1 MNRLAQLREEK
12 GYKTMKDAADA
23 LGVNYTTYRSWEQG
37 EREPRTKVT
46 KKIADHYGVS
56 MDYIL
61 GRSDKRNEQEE
72 IDEVMELRQ
81 TMRER
86 PDIAF
91 LMDLAR
97 KGKASDVLQA
107 SALLQRL
114 KEESENK

>member
-1 MNRLAQLREEK
+1 MNRLAQLRKEK
-12 GYKTMKDAADA
+12 GYTQDRVAKE
-23 LGVNYTTYRSWEQG
+23 LGIKVRTYRSYESG
-37 EREPRTKVT
+37 DRGIDSD
-46 KKIADHYGVS
+46 KITLFSDYFGVS
-56 MDYIL
+56 ADYLL
-61 GRSDKRNEQEE
+61 GRSDNRNEEEE
-72 IDEVMELRQ
+72 IADVMQLRQ

-97 KGKASDVLQA
+97 NGKASDVLQA

>member
-1 MNRLAQLREEK
+1 MNRLTQLREEK
-12 GYKTMKDAADA
+12 GFKTMRDAANA
-23 LGVNYTTYRSWEQG
+23 LGVNYTTYRSWEKG
-37 EREPRTKVT
+37 DRVPPTDETKML
-46 KKIADHYGVS
+46 ADFYGVS
-56 MDYIL
+56 IDYIV

-97 KGKASDVLQA
+97 NGKASDVLQA